1 MRNSGFTL
9 LEVLLSIATMAII
22 VGISLPIAQSFQVRN
37 DLHIAA
43 NTLVQTL
50 RRAQVLAQA
59 VDGDMSWGV
68 KVQSG
73 GVILFKGVSYAA
85 RDTSVDEIFD
95 VPTSIVP
102 SGLTEIVFTKW
113 SGLPEASGTATFTT
127 TINETRNVTINQK
140 GILTY

>member
-1 MRNSGFTL
+1 
-9 LEVLLSIATMAII
+9 
-22 VGISLPIAQSFQVRN
+22 LPIAQSFQVRN
-37 DLHIAA
+37 DLHIVVD
-43 NTLVQTL
+43 TFVQTL
-50 RRAQVLAQA
+50 RRAQILAQA

-68 KVQSG
+68 KVQSAS
-73 GVILFKGVSYAA
+73 VILFRGVSYVA

>member
-37 DLHIAA
+37 DLHIAV
-43 NTLVQTL
+43 NTFVQTL
-50 RRAQVLAQA
+50 RRAQILAQA

-68 KVQSG
+68 KVQSAS
-73 GVILFKGVSYAA
+73 VTLFKGVSYAA

>member
-22 VGISLPIAQSFQVRN
+22 VGISLPLAQSFQVRN
-37 DLHIAA
+37 DLHIAV
-43 NTLVQTL
+43 NTFVQTL
-50 RRAQVLAQA
+50 RRAQILAQA

-73 GVILFKGVSYAA
+73 GVTLFKGVSYAA

-113 SGLPEASGTATFTT
+113 SGLPETSGTATFTT
-127 TINETRNVTINQK
+127 TTNETKNVTINQK